1 MDAST
6 PPCPPPTRGWS
17 SSVEN
22 FMEREAGHVAV
33 SLLLIVAG
41 AVLWRLE
48 VPKAEDLILFATGV
62 LARSMV
68 GKQSNLP

>member
-6 PPCPPPTRGWS
+6 PPCPPPTSGWS
-17 SSVEN
+17 SSVAS
-22 FMEREAGHVAV
+22 FMEREATLVR
-33 SLLLIVAG
+33 LLLTVAG
-41 AVLWRLE
+41 AVLWRLK
-48 VPKAEDLILFATGV
+48 VPKAEDLIPFATGV